1 MHVSPF
7 FRNLRSA
14 YLAELDD
21 MRHDSEGQYVLD
33 RRLAE
38 RRGELGFL
46 VAMLEL
52 SPEMVAVVLHK
63 AFQFRSGP
71 AMERLL
77 ACEAGNLTA
86 WDSLR
91 EGIEIAP
98 WAQATVQQL
107 RQHPAGDNFLSVAA
121 ALEYMLG
128 STRHATDGADHGDD
142 ADDAD
147 REDDRDGDQ
156 DADARQ
162 PLSAD
167 DLDDA
172 DAQTREEARAD
183 WMAEQGFDRKD

>member
-7 FRNLRSA
+7 FRNLRTA

-21 MRHDSEGQYVLD
+21 MRQDSEGANVLD

-38 RRGELGFL
+38 RRKEIGFL

-86 WDSLR
+86 WDSLQQN
-91 EGIEIAP
+91 IVIAP

-107 RQHPAGDNFLSVAA
+107 RKHPAGDNFLSVAA
-121 ALEYMLG
+121 ALEYMVG
-128 STRHATDGADHGDD
+128 STRHAAGGADQGDD

-147 REDDRDGDQ
+147 AEHDDDRDDEE
-156 DADARQ
+156 RQ

-172 DAQTREEARAD
+172 DAQTREDARAD
-183 WMAEQGFDRKD
+183 WMAEQGFDRKE

>member
-7 FRNLRSA
+7 FRNLRTA

-21 MRHDSEGQYVLD
+21 MRHDSEGKDVFD

-38 RRGELGFL
+38 RRSELGFL
-46 VAMLEL
+46 AAMMEL

-86 WDSLR
+86 WDSVSDS
-91 EGIEIAP
+91 ITIAP
-98 WAQATVQQL
+98 WAQATAQAL
-107 RQHPAGDNFLSVAA
+107 RKHPGGDNFLCVAA
-121 ALEYMLG
+121 ALEYMVG
-128 STRHATDGADHGDD
+128 STRHAAGGADQGDD

-147 REDDRDGDQ
+147 AEHDDDRD
-156 DADARQ
+156 AEERQ

-172 DAQTREEARAD
+172 DAQTREDARAD
-183 WMAEQGFDRKD
+183 WMADQGFDRKE